1 MFWFLHYAV
10 KAGIGL
16 ALLGCGAL
24 LYANRAVF
32 SPAQEWVET
41 LRRAETETL
50 PIVGE
55 AEGRVIRV
63 PAGDAVIVRDGQGA
77 KVSFRIAGVL
87 GPPPSRHPRSERAVV
102 FRRSQEFLRSLAL
115 SNDVRV
121 AYTFMVPEGGGLG
134 GVYLAGTNLAIPLLR
149 EGMVIVHD
157 PSLKSLPI
165 QDQVRL
171 LAAEKEA
178 REARRGVWA
187 GELVRVTPEGADS
200 SDRRPPLAERTK
212 TR

>member
-1 MFWFLHYAV
+1 MFWFLHYAMKV
-10 KAGIGL
+10 GIGV
-16 ALLGCGAL
+16 ALIGVGAW
-24 LYANRAVF
+24 LYANRVWFA
-32 SPAQEWVET
+32 PAEEWVET

-55 AEGRVIRV
+55 ATGRVVRV
-63 PAGDAVIVRDGQGA
+63 PAGDSVIVRDDLGA

-87 GPPPSRHPRSERAVV
+87 GPPPSRHPRSERAAI
-102 FRRSQEFLRSLAL
+102 FRRSQDFLKGLAI
-115 SNDVRV
+115 SNEVRI

-134 GVYLAGTNLAIPLLR
+134 GVYLAGTNLAVPLLR

-157 PSLKSLPI
+157 ASLKSLPI
-165 QDQVRL
+165 QDQVQL

-187 GELVRVTPEGADS
+187 GELVRIGESMTG
-200 SDRRPPLAERTK
+200 R
-212 TR
+212 

>member
-1 MFWFLHYAV
+1 MFWFPHYAV

-32 SPAQEWVET
+32 LPAQEWVET

-55 AEGRVIRV
+55 AQGLVIRV

-87 GPPPSRHPRSERAVV
+87 GPPSSRHPRSERAAV

-115 SNDVRV
+115 SNDVRI
-121 AYTFMVPEGGGLG
+121 AYTFMVPEGGGVG

-149 EGMVIVHD
+149 EGTVIVHD

-165 QDQVRL
+165 QEQIL
-171 LAAEKEA
+171 LLTAEKEA
-178 REARRGVWA
+178 RESRRGVWA
-187 GELVRVTPEGADS
+187 GELVRVVPEDFEPMVVRP
-200 SDRRPPLAERTK
+200 DRD
-212 TR
+212 